1 MTATSTTTDTITVS
15 EDTRKWIVDYA
26 LRMSAQDEG
35 GERDE

>member
-1 MTATSTTTDTITVS
+1 MTATSTTADTISPELREWLT
-15 EDTRKWIVDYA
+15 EYA